1 MEGLQQFLPLI
12 IMFVI
17 FYFLLIRPQQKRQK
31 QRNAMLASIKKG
43 DKVVTIGGVHGTIQ
57 DISDD
62 TVTLRIAH
70 NVHVTFDRGA
80 VNNVVSSSNELGL
93 PSPRKRRKSRK
104 HRWQRKKRVL
114 QVRTRRGAALF
125 FAPSF
130 ACKPFYRFEV
140 ELTPMIPPKD
150 ASRKAPIR

>member
-1 MEGLQQFLPLI
+1 MEGYQQFLPII

-31 QRNAMLASIKKG
+31 QRNAMLSSIKKG

-57 DISDD
+57 DLSDD

-80 VNNVVSSSNELGL
+80 INNVVSSSNE
-93 PSPRKRRKSRK
+93 PAASDSKETKEESKS
-104 HRWQRKKRVL
+104 
-114 QVRTRRGAALF
+114 
-125 FAPSF
+125 
-130 ACKPFYRFEV
+130 
-140 ELTPMIPPKD
+140 
-150 ASRKAPIR
+150 